1 MNYTNKITNFTSLT
15 DKYINVLYQII
26 DYSVSK
32 NILPLKIKLG
42 IDILKNYIM
51 DNKIKIIQFGIEY
64 LLKNKDYI
72 LNFSLNSLDD
82 LDNDSDDNI
91 SRTSLLN
98 NIKETKPNLNLNIDT
113 EDKTIL
119 NLIIEIKNNSK
130 KLNDY
135 EKTIINGYMQILIMI
150 LENIQKIFI

>member
-91 SRTSLLN
+91 SRASLLN